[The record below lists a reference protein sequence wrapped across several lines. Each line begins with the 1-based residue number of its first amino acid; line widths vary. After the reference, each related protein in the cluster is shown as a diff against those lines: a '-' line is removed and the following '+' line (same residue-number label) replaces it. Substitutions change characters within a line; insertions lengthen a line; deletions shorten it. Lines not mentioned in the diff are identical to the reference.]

1 MSDEPPEGGAA
12 RSGHG
17 GPESDAP
24 GTQPGQQPYGTPY
37 PQQPAGGYGQVTGHP
52 PYGHQEYP
60 AGREYGGDPRHGA
73 GPRYGAT
80 PPYGAG
86 PQYGGGPPYGAAP
99 SGAGQYGAGQYGA
112 GQYGAGQ
119 YGAGQYGAGQYGAPY
134 PPPHGAYPGHPGPPG
149 GTSPDPLVPFSLGDW
164 FGKVI
169 ATVQRSWKPLLVV
182 QALILVPALLLQV
195 VLVVSGIG
203 GGFVLPGRGALAGTA
218 VLVLL
223 FGILSVAVSALGA
236 MAAVFVTVRDA
247 ARRPYTRDQVIAFVR
262 NRAVPAIGWTAAVA
276 AAAGAAVAVLV
287 LAFGPFLAVLPILA
301 GALYAGTVL
310 TALPGVV
317 GVERGGIGRVVTL
330 VHRRF
335 FPTLGRFALFG
346 LAACV
351 AGFVIGLVGAAVGV
365 VSPLAGALVNLV
377 LALPIGVVGTAV
389 VVVLYAENRFHE
401 DHAVHTP
408 VLADEIDRP

>member
-37 PQQPAGGYGQVTGHP
+37 PQQSAGGYGQVHGHP

-60 AGREYGGDPRHGA
+60 AGREYGGDPRQGA
-73 GPRYGAT
+73 GPQYGAT

-86 PQYGGGPPYGAAP
+86 PQHGGGPQYGAAP

-112 GQYGAGQ
+112 
-119 YGAGQYGAGQYGAPY
+119 PY
-134 PPPHGAYPGHPGPPG
+134 PPVHGAYPGHPGPPG

-169 ATVQRSWKPLLVV
+169 ATVQRSWKPLLVI
-182 QALILVPALLLQV
+182 QALVLVPALLLQV
-195 VLVVSGIG
+195 VLAVSGIG

-218 VLVLL
+218 GLVLL

-247 ARRPYTRDQVIAFVR
+247 ARRPYTREQVIAFVR
-262 NRAVPAIGWTAAVA
+262 NRAVPAIGWTAAA
-276 AAAGAAVAVLV
+276 AAAVGAAVAVLV

-335 FPTLGRFALFG
+335 FPTLGRFVLFG

-351 AGFVIGLVGAAVGV
+351 VGFVIGLVGAAVGV